1 MDGPLRT
8 ERMQKLT
15 GSGILVVNKPEGI
28 SSAGVVSLVKR
39 KLGADKVGHCGT
51 LDPFA
56 SGVLVCCINQATRIS
71 RFFLH
76 EDKSYEAVMRLGV
89 ETDTQ
94 DVTGK
99 TVATAPVAVTEEAI
113 RSACN
118 GMVGLMR
125 QQPPVY
131 SALKHEGVP
140 LYRLARSGRPMQ
152 KPAREI
158 VIHRLDV
165 LTVDL
170 PDVHFA
176 VTCSGGT
183 YVRTLA
189 ADLGRVLGCGAHLR
203 RLVRTASGRFTL
215 AQAVPLEEVPS
226 LGRPVSEGGRMIGM
240 SEALSFMPKQTVG
253 PQTVEKIR
261 HGMPLRESDIR
272 NPVPK
277 ENSGCFRVVD
287 PDDRL
292 IAILGFKKEN
302 PGYNYCC
309 VFN

>member
-15 GSGILVVNKPEGI
+15 GSGILVVHKPEGI

-39 KLGADKVGHCGT
+39 RLRADKVGHCGT

-76 EDKSYEAVMRLGV
+76 EDKSYEAVLRLGV

-99 TVATAPVAVTEEAI
+99 TVATAPVTVTEEAI
-113 RSACN
+113 RSACS
-118 GMVGLMR
+118 GMVGRMW
-125 QQPPVY
+125 QQPPAY

-158 VIHRLDV
+158 VIHHLEV
-165 LTVDL
+165 LAVDL
-170 PDVHFA
+170 PDVRFA

-189 ADLGRVLGCGAHLR
+189 ADLGRLLGCGAHLR
-203 RLVRTASGRFTL
+203 RLVRTASG
-215 AQAVPLEEVPS
+215 QI
-226 LGRPVSEGGRMIGM
+226 GRAHV
-240 SEALSFMPKQTVG
+240 
-253 PQTVEKIR
+253 
-261 HGMPLRESDIR
+261 
-272 NPVPK
+272 
-277 ENSGCFRVVD
+277 
-287 PDDRL
+287 
-292 IAILGFKKEN
+292 
-302 PGYNYCC
+302 
-309 VFN
+309 

>member
-1 MDGPLRT
+1 
-8 ERMQKLT
+8 MQKLT
-15 GSGILVVNKPEGI
+15 SGILVVDKPEGI
-28 SSAGVVSLVKR
+28 TSAGVVALVKR
-39 KLGADKVGHCGT
+39 RIHADKVGHCGT

-76 EDKSYEAVMRLGV
+76 GDKSYEAVLRLGV

-99 TVATAPVAVTEEAI
+99 IVSASPVTVTEDAI
-113 RSACN
+113 RSAFDTL
-118 GMVGLMR
+118 VGPVR

-140 LYRLARSGRPMQ
+140 LYKLARSGRPMQ
-152 KPAREI
+152 KPARDI
-158 VIHRLDV
+158 VIHRLSV
-165 LTVDL
+165 LAVDL
-170 PDVHFA
+170 PDVHFG

-189 ADLGRVLGCGAHLR
+189 ADLGRMLGCGAHLR
-203 RLVRTASGRFTL
+203 KLVRTASGPFTL
-215 AQAVPLEEVPS
+215 AQAAALAEIAS
-226 LGRPVSEGGRMIGM
+226 LDGPPAEMGRMIEM
-240 SEALSFMPKQTVG
+240 NEALAFIPKQTAD
-253 PQTVEKIR
+253 PRTAEKVR
-261 HGMPLRESDIR
+261 HGMPLTESDIR
-272 NPVPK
+272 RPEPDGG
-277 ENSGCFRVVD
+277 SDWLRVVD

-292 IAILGFKKEN
+292 IAILAVKKEN
-302 PGYNYCC
+302 SGYNYCC

>member
-1 MDGPLRT
+1 
-8 ERMQKLT
+8 MQKLT
-15 GSGILVVNKPEGI
+15 SGILVVHKPEGI
-28 SSAGVVSLVKR
+28 SSAGVVSRVKR
-39 KLGADKVGHCGT
+39 GLRADKVGHCGT

-76 EDKSYEAVMRLGV
+76 EDKSYEAVLRLGV

-94 DVTGK
+94 DVTGR
-99 TVATAPVAVTEEAI
+99 TVATAPVSVTEAAI
-113 RSACN
+113 QSACS
-118 GMVGLMR
+118 GMAGPMR

-140 LYRLARSGRPMQ
+140 LYRLARSGRPIQ

-158 VIHRLDV
+158 VIHRIEV
-165 LTVDL
+165 LAIDL
-170 PDVHFA
+170 PDVHFS

-189 ADLGRVLGCGAHLR
+189 ADLGRILGCGAHLR
-203 RLVRTASGRFTL
+203 KLVRTASGRFTL
-215 AQAVPLEEVPS
+215 AQALSLEEIPS
-226 LGRPVSEGGRMIGM
+226 LSGTGAEGGRMIEM
-240 SEALSFMPKQTVG
+240 NEALSFMPQQRVG
-253 PQTVEKIR
+253 LRTAEKVR
-261 HGMPLRESDIR
+261 HGMSLTGSDIQH
-272 NPVPK
+272 PEPDGG
-277 ENSGCFRVVD
+277 SGWLRVLD
-287 PDDRL
+287 PDERL
-292 IAILGFKKEN
+292 IAILAYKKEN